1 MSSTW
6 KWIRTVLFLTA
17 CALLIHVFVIDNFRV
32 KSDSMLPTLWP
43 GDYVLAYKLAR
54 KPRFGDV
61 ILLNIPGSR
70 ELFAKRV
77 VGLEGDTISIH
88 RGALIRNGETAE
100 YLSDDKLGHFPAD
113 GDIRWESWKSDV
125 RSAVRLTNRVKE
137 FGPVK
142 VPPGHFF
149 ALGDNRSDSIDSREW
164 GSLPM
169 SAMRGRLWWVLFSI
183 DQLGELRKPRSGL
196 PL

>member
-1 MSSTW
+1 MFATW
-6 KWIRTVLFLTA
+6 KWIRLVLFLTA
-17 CALLIHVFVIDNFRV
+17 SALLIHVFVIDNVRV

-54 KPRFGDV
+54 EPHLGDV
-61 ILLNIPGSR
+61 IILNLPNSR
-70 ELFAKRV
+70 ELITKRV
-77 VGLEGDTISIH
+77 VGLEGDTISIY

-100 YLSDDKLGHFPAD
+100 YLPDQKIHFPAD
-113 GDIRWESWKSDV
+113 GDIRWETWANSF
-125 RSAVRLTNRVKE
+125 RSPVRLTKRLKD

-149 ALGDNRSDSIDSREW
+149 ALGDNRPDSVDSREW
-164 GSLPM
+164 GSLPL
-169 SAMRGRLWWVLFSI
+169 SAMRGRLWAVLFSV
-183 DQLGELRKPRSGL
+183 DQNGGLRANRSWL